1 VEEEEWPRRI
11 VIIRWFDGLGTKVT
25 FCRTLSTS
33 QVAHPVAPITTT
45 KSTPRMDKEPDT
57 TTTAGKPMD
66 TGVPRSRRSAKNVL

>member
-11 VIIRWFDGLGTKVT
+11 VIIRFDGLGTKVT
-25 FCRTLSTS
+25 FCTTLSTS
-33 QVAHPVAPITTT
+33 QVALPVAPITTT
-45 KSTPRMDKEPDT
+45 KSTPRMDKEPVT